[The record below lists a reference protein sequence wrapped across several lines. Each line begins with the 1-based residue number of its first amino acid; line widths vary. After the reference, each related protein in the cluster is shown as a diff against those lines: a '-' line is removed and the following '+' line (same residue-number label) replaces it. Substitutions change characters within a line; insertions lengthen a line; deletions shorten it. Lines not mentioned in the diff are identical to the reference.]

1 MLTIGDKVVE
11 TLYSNRVTSEN
22 KRICAPN
29 PVPLHSKLGC
39 LLFSIGS
46 SNIGTTLHGE
56 DGGRKAIFPP
66 FEVSKT
72 SKSPVL
78 GKVSQLILSPIA
90 GTKNPLHALEIGPA
104 KDQSPNTELFEGSF
118 FNGTLFSLIY
128 VTNYL
133 DLRIFSFSL
142 N

>member
-1 MLTIGDKVVE
+1 M
-11 TLYSNRVTSEN
+11 
-22 KRICAPN
+22 
-29 PVPLHSKLGC
+29 
-39 LLFSIGS
+39 
-46 SNIGTTLHGE
+46 

-90 GTKNPLHALEIGPA
+90 GRENPLHALEIGPA
-104 KDQSPNTELFEGSF
+104 KDQSPNTELFKGSF
-118 FNGTLFSLIY
+118 FNGTLFLLSY

-142 N
+142 NYSFKYTKYGICNRALEGFYS

>member
-1 MLTIGDKVVE
+1 MHGGD
-11 TLYSNRVTSEN
+11 
-22 KRICAPN
+22 
-29 PVPLHSKLGC
+29 
-39 LLFSIGS
+39 
-46 SNIGTTLHGE
+46 GE
-56 DGGRKAIFPP
+56 GKAIFPP

-72 SKSPVL
+72 SKSAVL
-78 GKVSQLILSPIA
+78 GKVSQLVLSLIA
-90 GTKNPLHALEIGPA
+90 GWENPLHALEIGPA
-104 KDQSPNTELFEGSF
+104 KDQSPNTELFEGNF